1 MPAAGALRQLAL
13 ALDDELASVPGDL
26 SNEPG
31 MVNQLRSLPS
41 KRYTLLI
48 DRRVEFGA
56 SARPNE
62 LAARLLDLRAGGT
75 TAHMI
80 IDQTH

>member
-1 MPAAGALRQLAL
+1 MNSGADFDDINHTLESAEV
-13 ALDDELASVPGDL
+13 LD
-26 SNEPG
+26 
-31 MVNQLRSLPS
+31 
-41 KRYTLLI
+41 
-48 DRRVEFGA
+48 A

-62 LAARLLDLRAGGT
+62 LAARLFDLRAGGT